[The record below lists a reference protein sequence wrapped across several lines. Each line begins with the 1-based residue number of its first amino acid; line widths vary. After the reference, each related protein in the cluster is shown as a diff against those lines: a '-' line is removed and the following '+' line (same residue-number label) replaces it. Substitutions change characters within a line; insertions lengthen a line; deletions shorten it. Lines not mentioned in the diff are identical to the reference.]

1 MNPQS
6 HSKTTIPVPFL
17 VSESRTL
24 AGWCLPDRGKLTGAG
39 LDWALVEKLPLL
51 ADRCEELY
59 VMYTVER
66 WDLSECRK
74 RMARRFKAA
83 SRVRSLT
90 ARKIRHALSVAGS
103 ENKLPSYHRREKP
116 PEIIQDLFNLSY
128 MCFRLKEYMEN
139 IGFNLRRASAIEKL
153 ARMRSDELAFFEGE
167 KLVQFAE
174 LKKELQHSYGEL
186 HRVVNRIRG
195 CAFEVFGVGHPRR
208 KGYVSRYR
216 SALNSRRMRKKNRE
230 DSPQM

>member
-1 MNPQS
+1 M
-6 HSKTTIPVPFL
+6 KTTIPVPFL

-24 AGWCLPDRGKLTGAG
+24 ARWCRPDREKLTKAG

-51 ADRCEELY
+51 ADKCEELY
-59 VMYTVER
+59 VKYTVEKG
-66 WDLSECRK
+66 DISECRR

-116 PEIIQDLFNLSY
+116 PEIIQDLFDLSY
-128 MCFRLKEYMEN
+128 LCVRFKEYMEN
-139 IGFNLRRASAIEKL
+139 IGFSLRRASALEKL
-153 ARMRSDELAFFEGE
+153 ARIRSDELALFQGE
-167 KLVQFAE
+167 RLVQFSR
-174 LKKELQHSYGEL
+174 LKSKLQNSYGEL
-186 HRVVNRIRG
+186 YGTMKRIRG

-208 KGYVSRYR
+208 EGYVSRYR
-216 SALNSRRMRKKNRE
+216 SVLNSRRVRKKNRE
-230 DSPQM
+230 GSPQM